1 MPIVPKFRCRVCTVY
16 GAAYE
21 EKKQEFLDELQV
33 CLTKNK
39 EPLLIGGDF
48 NLVRSKK
55 DKNNRVVDLKWC
67 DKYNEWINKI
77 SLLQIEL
84 IGRGFTWSN
93 NQKNVVM
100 SHIDRVFYNTE
111 FDAHYPLEMARALPS
126 NPSDHVWAVIQ
137 ES

>member
-1 MPIVPKFRCRVCTVY
+1 VLEAFWWGLTQRFLTLRAGASKKFMPIVPKFRCRVCTVY

-55 DKNNRVVDLKWC
+55 TKT
-67 DKYNEWINKI
+67 
-77 SLLQIEL
+77 
-84 IGRGFTWSN
+84 IG
-93 NQKNVVM
+93 
-100 SHIDRVFYNTE
+100 
-111 FDAHYPLEMARALPS
+111 
-126 NPSDHVWAVIQ
+126 
-137 ES
+137 